1 MLLLVSKI
9 DNSGVPKGIEEA
21 GTGVCLQV
29 LVVSLGSAVT
39 GPIVVDELVFE
50 ASEILGD
57 MLCRVNGNIVV
68 AVVVVGFC
76 RFSWLITWAA
86 KPPKR
91 RRSKAIFIATAGSR
105 SWDQLN
111 D

>member
-1 MLLLVSKI
+1 MLLLAPSGVSKV
-9 DNSGVPKGIEEA
+9 DNSGVPKGVEEA

-29 LVVSLGSAVT
+29 LIVSLGSVVT
-39 GPIVVDELVFE
+39 GPIVVDELVLE

-57 MLCRVNGNIVV
+57 VLCWINGNIVV
-68 AVVVVGFC
+68 FC
-76 RFSWLITWAA
+76 RFSWLITWAQ

-91 RRSKAIFIATAGSR
+91 RRSKAISIATAGSR

-111 D
+111 G